1 MKFEVTVEEVFSKT
15 IEVEAETEAE
25 AFEQVL
31 ADYKSRGLLLNTD
44 DYALTSIK
52 DEDGETIFELGGMV
66 DENYCNFGSCTEK
79 RD

>member
-15 IEVEAETEAE
+15 IEVE